1 MSDPILKLDHL
12 HKRFGRAT
20 PAQDFSM
27 TVERGEFF
35 TMLGPSGSGKSTVLR
50 MIAGLEY
57 PDSGS
62 IVIDGRDMTSVPPW
76 DRHLG
81 MVFQQYAIFPHLD
94 VAGNV
99 AYGLRCENIGNEEMA
114 NRVSE
119 LLALVGLTGF
129 EKRNVNQLSGG
140 EQQRVAIARA
150 LAPRPAILLLDEPL
164 SALDEKIRRE
174 MQDELRS
181 IQQRTGTT
189 FIYVTHDQEE
199 ALTMSDRVAV
209 LNQGRYVQCDAP
221 ARIFHFPRTPFV
233 ANFFRGCN
241 LLLAEL
247 HEEEQTA
254 RLTLCGESIQIDR
267 LGRSLG
273 SGKIAVRGEAIQM
286 QSTKA
291 PRGAS
296 ASQSQEAFSLQA
308 EVKAISFRG
317 SYSNIELE
325 LSDGQ
330 RLVVNHAA
338 QNTYEVGDTVT
349 IKIDRADLIVL
360 EADADGSSE
369 T

>member
-1 MSDPILKLDHL
+1 MTDPILKLEHL

-20 PAQDFSM
+20 PARDFSM

-99 AYGLRCENIGNEEMA
+99 GYGLRRENLSREETA
-114 NRVSE
+114 SRISE
-119 LLALVGLTGF
+119 LLTLVGLEGY
-129 EKRNVNQLSGG
+129 ESRNVNQLSGG

-209 LNQGRYVQCDAP
+209 LNEGRYVQCDRP
-221 ARIFHFPRTPFV
+221 EQIFHRPRTPFV
-233 ANFFRGCN
+233 ARFFRGCN
-241 LLLAEL
+241 LLSADLDAQGEEVRMTLA
-247 HEEEQTA
+247 
-254 RLTLCGESIQIDR
+254 GESLMIDR
-267 LGRSLG
+267 RGRRTD
-273 SGKIAVRGEAIQM
+273 SGMVAVRGEAIQVRPVAE
-286 QSTKA
+286 TAGA
-291 PRGAS
+291 PAGDGLTLR
-296 ASQSQEAFSLQA
+296 A
-308 EVKAISFRG
+308 EVTGVSFRG
-317 SYSNIELE
+317 SYSNIELQ
-325 LSDGQ
+325 LPNGQ
-330 RLVVNHAA
+330 SLTAIHAA
-338 QNTYEVGDTVT
+338 QSDHRVGDE
-349 IKIDRADLIVL
+349 RAIHIAADDLIVL
-360 EADADGSSE
+360 EADSD
-369 T
+369 

>member
-1 MSDPILKLDHL
+1 MRDPILKLDKL
-12 HKRFGRAT
+12 YKRFGRAT

-62 IVIDGRDMTSVPPW
+62 IVIDSRDMTSVPPW

-99 AYGLRCENIGNEEMA
+99 AYGLRRENASRTEA
-114 NRVSE
+114 AARVSE
-119 LLALVGLTGF
+119 LLALVGLEGF
-129 EKRNVNQLSGG
+129 EKRNVHQLSGG

-221 ARIFHFPRTPFV
+221 QRIFQYPRTPFV
-233 ANFFRGCN
+233 ARFFRGCN
-241 LLLAEL
+241 LLSAEL
-247 HEEEQTA
+247 HEAGTHA
-254 RLTLCGESIQIDR
+254 RMTLCGQSILIDR
-267 LGRSLG
+267 IGRDLR
-273 SGKIAVRGEAIQM
+273 SGKVALRGEAIQLHGK
-286 QSTKA
+286 KA
-291 PRGAS
+291 PVAATAPSGEGES
-296 ASQSQEAFSLQA
+296 GLTLQA
-308 EVKAISFRG
+308 VVRAISYRG
-317 SYSNIELE
+317 SYSNIELA
-325 LSDGQ
+325 LADGQ
-330 RLVVNHAA
+330 CLVAIHTR
-338 QNTYEVGDTVT
+338 QKPHEVGDEVT
-349 IKIDRADLIVL
+349 LSIAPRDLVAL
-360 EADADGSSE
+360 EPDDI
-369 T
+369 